1 MIGYVG
7 RMSKYQW
14 GAWCASFAGQQRLYL
29 PAYFR
34 TEMGT
39 VFVGEHTSFTYVW
52 IWSALESAV
61 RGTTQL
67 LLEMGL
73 VDEAKAV
80 TSEWMAR
87 WMRM

>member
-1 MIGYVG
+1 
-7 RMSKYQW
+7 
-14 GAWCASFAGQQRLYL
+14 
-29 PAYFR
+29 
-34 TEMGT
+34 MGT
-39 VFVGEHTSFTYVW
+39 VFVGEHTSFTHVW

-73 VDEAKAV
+73 VDKAKAV